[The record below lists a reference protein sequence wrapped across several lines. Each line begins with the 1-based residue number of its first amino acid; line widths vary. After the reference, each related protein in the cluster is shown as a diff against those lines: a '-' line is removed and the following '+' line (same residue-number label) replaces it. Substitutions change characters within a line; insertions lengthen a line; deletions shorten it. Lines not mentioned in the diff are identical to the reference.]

1 MLLQNIR
8 AKIAARLSGESEDGF
23 TLVELLV
30 VMLILGV
37 LAAIA
42 IPAFFNQASKASDA
56 SAKETLHTAQTT
68 MATCLNENNEKFS
81 TCTQA
86 KLHEIEGANPET
98 ATSGKLTVTVPTAAE
113 EATKKEYKLSAKG
126 SGSTLWEI
134 KYKAGTGTGTGLTY
148 TCSGGGTCVTNWGE

>member
-8 AKIAARLSGESEDGF
+8 AKIAARLSGEGESGF

-42 IPAFFNQASKASDA
+42 IPAFFNQASKATDA

-68 MATCLNENNEKFS
+68 MATCLNENGEQFS
-81 TCTQA
+81 LCTQK
-86 KLHEIEGANPET
+86 KLNEIEGANPAT
-98 ATSGKLTVTVPTAAE
+98 AGGKLTVTVPTE
-113 EATKKEYKLSAKG
+113 TTKREYLLTSAGASNVTWKIG
-126 SGSTLWEI
+126 YSST
-134 KYKAGTGTGTGLTY
+134 GGLTY
-148 TCSGGGTCVTNWGE
+148 TCTTEKVGACPAGGQWSE

>member
-8 AKIAARLSGESEDGF
+8 AKTAARLSGESESGF

-42 IPAFFNQASKASDA
+42 IPAFFNQASKATDA

-68 MATCLNENNEKFS
+68 MATCLNENGEKFYE
-81 TCTQA
+81 CTQT
-86 KLHEIEGANPET
+86 KLHEIEGANPSSS
-98 ATSGKLTVTVPTAAE
+98 TSGKLTVTVPK
-113 EATKKEYKLSAKG
+113 ATETTKREYLLTSKG
-126 SGSTLWEI
+126 ANSVTWEI
-134 KYKAGTGTGTGLTY
+134 GYNATGGLTY
-148 TCSGGGTCVTNWGE
+148 TCQTKSTGACPASGNWAE